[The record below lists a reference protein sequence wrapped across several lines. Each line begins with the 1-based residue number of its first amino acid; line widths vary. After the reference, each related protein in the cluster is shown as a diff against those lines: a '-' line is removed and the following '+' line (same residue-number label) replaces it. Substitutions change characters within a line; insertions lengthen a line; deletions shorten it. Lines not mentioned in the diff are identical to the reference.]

1 MIINSNNHGHY
12 VLLLPIKVQKRL
24 SPEFCNIISKIGK
37 SSSSNKCL
45 TVKVRDEGR
54 LSSLVSIL

>member
-1 MIINSNNHGHY
+1 MGTMFCY
-12 VLLLPIKVQKRL
+12 FQLRYKKRL

-37 SSSSNKCL
+37 SSSSKKCL